1 MQRFPAVT
9 LIVGARTVIA
19 VSDGSFVVE
28 DTHMNVPCY
37 QRRFAQSDGLTRVPI
52 GVFLVPGEQTTL
64 IDAGAGPLTYGSM
77 QAGAL
82 LDELALQG
90 VRPTDVDAI
99 ALTHLHF
106 DHAGWVAG
114 PDSTPTFPN
123 AIVYTGAEDFDQ
135 FVVNPDPAAPR
146 RYRLRDHLRRA
157 LLELAGAGRLVLV
170 EDGTPITAGVTAI
183 AVPGHSP
190 GHVAY
195 EVRNGDER
203 LLVVGDAMIFGQEL
217 VDEHLFS
224 THDADPAV
232 AAHSRARIRTLAQAP
247 GTRVVGAHFP
257 GLQPVALSSPTPKEK
272 AGQPCIDR

>member
-1 MQRFPAVT
+1 MHRFPAVT
-9 LIVGARTVIA
+9 LTVGARTVIA

-28 DTHMNVPCY
+28 DGHMNVPCY
-37 QRRFAQSDGLTRVPI
+37 QRRFAQRDGLTRVPI
-52 GVFLVPGEQTTL
+52 GAFLVPGEQTTL

-77 QAGAL
+77 HAGVL
-82 LDELALQG
+82 LDELAEQR
-90 VRPTDVDAI
+90 VRPADVDAV

-106 DHAGWVAG
+106 DHIGWVAG
-114 PDSTPTFPN
+114 PDSTPRFPN
-123 AIVYTGAEDFDQ
+123 AIIYASAEDFDH

-146 RYRLRDHLRRA
+146 QYRLRDHLRRA
-157 LLELAGAGRLVLV
+157 LLELAEAGRVVPV
-170 EDGTPITAGVTAI
+170 EDGTPITLGVTAI
-183 AVPGHSP
+183 AAPGHSP

-195 EVRNGDER
+195 EVRDGDER

-217 VDEHLFS
+217 VDEDLFS

-232 AAHSRARIRTLAQAP
+232 AAHSRARIRALAETP

-257 GLQPVALSSPTPKEK
+257 GLQPVALSSPTPKQK